1 MEFASA
7 FEQVLSTTVVTK
19 RRTVMSFDSG
29 GVILA
34 PGHGRVVG
42 VPGHPYTYKARGE
55 NTRGAY
61 SLVEVTITGQG
72 PPQHIHGAEEEAFYV
87 LEGSVNIQ
95 LGEEIIQGRPGSFV
109 LIPRGTVHTFWN
121 AGVSPGKLLVIVS
134 PPGMED
140 YLAEVIDDQEID
152 TATFV
157 AKVTEVADKYHMKI
171 VGPPLG

>member
-1 MEFASA
+1 
-7 FEQVLSTTVVTK
+7 
-19 RRTVMSFDSG
+19 MSFG
-29 GVILA
+29 PEGVILA
-34 PGHGRVVG
+34 PGQGRVVR
-42 VPGHPYTYKARGE
+42 VPGHPYIFKATRE

-72 PPQHIHGAEEEAFYV
+72 PPQHFHGAEEEAFYV

-95 LGEEIIQGRPGSFV
+95 LGEEVINGSPGAFV

-121 AGVSPGKLLVIVS
+121 AGMSPAKLLVIVS
-134 PPGMED
+134 PPGMEE
-140 YLAEVIDDQEID
+140 YLTEVVGDQEID

-157 AKVTEVADKYHMKI
+157 EKVTEVAEKYHMTI

>member
-1 MEFASA
+1 
-7 FEQVLSTTVVTK
+7 
-19 RRTVMSFDSG
+19 MSFG
-29 GVILA
+29 PAGVILA
-34 PGHGRVVG
+34 PGQGRVVR
-42 VPGHPYTYKARGE
+42 VPGHPYTYKATRE

-87 LEGSVNIQ
+87 LEGSVNIK
-95 LGEEIIQGRPGSFV
+95 LGEEIVHGGPGAFV

-121 AGVSPGKLLVIVS
+121 AGASPAKLLVIVS

-140 YLAEVIDDQEID
+140 YLAEVVGDQEID
-152 TATFV
+152 AATFV
-157 AKVTEVADKYHMKI
+157 EKVTEVAGKYHMTI